1 MSDKKRYSIKKILL
15 AILWTTVGAGTTVL
29 LVAAIKKKDAAQCK
43 DIEIKIS
50 GIENADGPKFVDD
63 DDILNTIQKA
73 TGGNPKGKAIGSFDL
88 KKIETELEKSKWVK
102 NAELFFDNN
111 DILKVNLQER
121 EPVARVFTTGNTSFY
136 IDTALAMLPL
146 SDKFS
151 ARLPV
156 FTGFPSDDIVL
167 SAADS
172 SLLNEVKI
180 ISLAIQKDSFRMAMI
195 DQVDITPQRN
205 FEMIPKIGNQLIVFG
220 DGSAAE
226 DKFNKLELF
235 YKEVMA
241 KSGWGKYSV
250 INVQYKNQVVAK
262 RRGAE
267 DKTADSVRTLQIMQL
282 IAANAARQAEDSL
295 QTILQDNNNNTA
307 DSSMIQQSIQ
317 REDNYETNNAIN
329 ESPLKPVNNQPA
341 ATPVNTNPLPPVK
354 PAHSA
359 TSVVSN
365 PIPSKKPIPIVV
377 GTKPAQSSPP
387 ATTKPNPNPVKASST
402 APPKKL
408 STNPV
413 KPKPNVVQPTK
424 PKAVMPNK
432 PVKNDY

>member
-1 MSDKKRYSIKKILL
+1 MEGKKRYSIKKILL
-15 AILWTTVGAGTTVL
+15 AILWLSVSAGTTVL
-29 LVAAIKKKDAAQCK
+29 LVAAIKKKDATRCK
-43 DIEIKIS
+43 EVEIKIS
-50 GIENADGPKFVDD
+50 GIEKADGPKFVDN
-63 DDILNTIQKA
+63 DDILNTIQKTIGA
-73 TGGNPKGKAIGSFDL
+73 NPVGKALGSFDL

-102 NAELFFDNN
+102 NAELFFDNKN
-111 DILKVNLQER
+111 VLQVKLQER
-121 EPVARVFTTGNTSFY
+121 EPVARVFTTGNNSFY

-146 SDKFS
+146 SDKVP

-156 FTGFPSDDIVL
+156 FTGFPSDNIVL
-167 SAADS
+167 TAADS
-172 SLLNEVKI
+172 GLLNDVKN
-180 ISLAIQKDSFRMAMI
+180 ISLAILKDSFRMAMI

-205 FEMIPKIGNQLIVFG
+205 FEMIPKIGNQVIVFG

-226 DKFNKLELF
+226 DKFSKLELF
-235 YKEVMA
+235 YKEVMVKA
-241 KSGWGKYSV
+241 GWSKYSV

-282 IAANAARQAEDSL
+282 IAANAAKQAEDSV

-341 ATPVNTNPLPPVK
+341 EKPVNTNPLPPVK
-354 PAHSA
+354 PVDPRV
-359 TSVVSN
+359 TTN
-365 PIPSKKPIPIVV
+365 PTPAKKPTPA
-377 GTKPAQSSPP
+377 KPA
-387 ATTKPNPNPVKASST
+387 AKPNSNPVKASIT

-413 KPKPNVVQPTK
+413 KPKPKTEQSGK

-432 PVKNDY
+432 PDKNDY